1 VLQDVGGID
10 LVEVIVGEGPG
21 ILVQVT
27 ELVAPVIHGIEIHPA
42 LADIEAA
49 ADIQATGVGSGRC
62 VHEWGLEEV
71 QGLAGSFSAGEAG
84 WDRDF
89 RSKAQF
95 QDRNSRT
102 MGMCSRNQNSG

>member
-10 LVEVIVGEGPG
+10 LIKVVIGKRPG

-49 ADIQATGVGSGRC
+49 ADIQATG
-62 VHEWGLEEV
+62 
-71 QGLAGSFSAGEAG
+71 AG
-84 WDRDF
+84 
-89 RSKAQF
+89 
-95 QDRNSRT
+95 
-102 MGMCSRNQNSG
+102 